1 MTASDLHSAL
11 LRPAVLQV
19 LKAMGFNLA
28 KPAVVDSLSDLTAR
42 YLLML
47 ASDTAQN
54 AISNHGDSQ
63 PTVQDVRLAME
74 KVGALRPQMK
84 AAEEA
89 LKGSEIVGGVSVPF
103 EDLRGVNNFVKWAE
117 GPVNKEIRR
126 VGGLDG
132 GESDNVADLAAGM
145 DDNEDYVT
153 SEAEFYFQ
161 VKYHSLTF
169 SSDQE
174 KA

>member
-1 MTASDLHSAL
+1 MTASELHSAL

-47 ASDTAQN
+47 ASETIQS
-54 AISNHGDSQ
+54 AINNHGDTQ
-63 PTVQDVRLAME
+63 PTIQDVRLAME

-84 AAEEA
+84 ATEEA
-89 LKGSEIVGGVSVPF
+89 TKGMHMIDGVSVPF

-117 GPVNKEIRR
+117 GPINKEIRR

-132 GESDNVADLAAGM
+132 GESDNVADLAAGV

-153 SEAEFYFQ
+153 GTSN
-161 VKYHSLTF
+161 
-169 SSDQE
+169 D
-174 KA
+174 